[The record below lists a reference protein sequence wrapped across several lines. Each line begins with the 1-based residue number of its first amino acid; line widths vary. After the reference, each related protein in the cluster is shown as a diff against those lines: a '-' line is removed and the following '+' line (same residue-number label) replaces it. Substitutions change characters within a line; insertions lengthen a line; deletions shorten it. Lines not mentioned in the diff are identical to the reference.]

1 MPKSLFIKYRCKKVV
16 PDLGLPTITIG
27 CIRLGLRAILKKT
40 LSINK
45 KAETINF
52 IKNSKKPVISGAS
65 QAPKVIPTIL
75 YAVSFLLILNI
86 V

>member
-1 MPKSLFIKYRCKKVV
+1 
-16 PDLGLPTITIG
+16 
-27 CIRLGLRAILKKT
+27 LRAILKKT

-52 IKNSKKPVISGAS
+52 IKKSKKPVISGAN
-65 QAPKVIPTIL
+65 QAPKVSPTIL